1 MKLLTPQEREALL
14 VTSLQKIL
22 DGELSEGKVL
32 RQLRKEVLGM
42 SQDQYAALVGVS
54 RRTLS
59 DIENDTG
66 SQSIAVINSVFK
78 PFGLRL
84 GLLPSSKFL
93 FEKLV
98 EAQDSEDVL
107 VSGQDRLSSFK
118 RDVLRVL
125 GWYELRRNDKGQFYF
140 VLKVGNGEVILIGEF
155 HESRV
160 AAEAEIALAQKN
172 SPVDERYDRK
182 EAINGKFYFNLK
194 GASGKIIG
202 TSQMYTSSIERDKGI
217 AAVKAN
223 AATLTIK

>member
-84 GLLPSSKFL
+84 GLLPRSKYL
-93 FEKLV
+93 FEKL
-98 EAQDSEDVL
+98 AQTRHTEDVL
-107 VSGQDRLSSFK
+107 FTGQDRLVGFK
-118 RDVLRVL
+118 R
-125 GWYELRRNDKGQFYF
+125 
-140 VLKVGNGEVILIGEF
+140 
-155 HESRV
+155 
-160 AAEAEIALAQKN
+160 EA
-172 SPVDERYDRK
+172 
-182 EAINGKFYFNLK
+182 
-194 GASGKIIG
+194 
-202 TSQMYTSSIERDKGI
+202 
-217 AAVKAN
+217 
-223 AATLTIK
+223 